1 MTSTY
6 LKLSQQMK
14 HIAAQAEAAREQE
27 LPAIIN
33 QIRELMATYN
43 LTVDDLG
50 VGGTTKATRKGRAK
64 AASGE
69 EKAPRPPKY
78 RNPKTGETWSG
89 FGRAPSWIASAKN
102 RDRFLIEQPA

>member
-1 MTSTY
+1 MTSSTY
-6 LKLSQQMK
+6 LKLNQQMK
-14 HIAAQAEAAREQE
+14 DLAAQAEAAREQE
-27 LPAIIN
+27 VPAVIN

-50 VGGTTKATRKGRAK
+50 VGGTTKAARKGRGK
-64 AASGE
+64 AASGA

-78 RNPKTGETWSG
+78 HNPKTETWSG
-89 FGRAPSWIASAKN
+89 FGRAPKWIASAKN